1 MFPKISR
8 EVIETALVFLEKQK
22 VANCPCVIHTEH
34 RGFDRVV
41 FRRQPDRLPTN
52 YNDEERREAEDEED
66 DDYFSVETVEKDEP
80 NVDCKSNCDT
90 HSTNEDHPDEDHS
103 DNPDEPDEDHPDET
117 VDSTLHSR
125 DQEEV
130 SSQQQEN

>member
-8 EVIETALVFLEKQK
+8 EGIETALVLIEKQK

-34 RGFDRVV
+34 RGFEWVV

-52 YNDEERREAEDEED
+52 YNDEERREDEED
-66 DDYFSVETVEKDEP
+66 DDYFSVEAVDKYEP
-80 NVDCKSNCDT
+80 NEDTQSNYDT
-90 HSTNEDHPDEDHS
+90 DSTSGELPQDIDDKPDEEHPDE
-103 DNPDEPDEDHPDET
+103 P

-125 DQEEV
+125 DQEDT
-130 SSQQQEN
+130 SSQ